1 MNYDPNEL
9 VVVFSNV
16 TCLAVAAS
24 AAVAAPIRTN
34 SELIRTISEL
44 NEPAFS
50 RLETVFV
57 KTE

>member
-1 MNYDPNEL
+1 M
-9 VVVFSNV
+9 VIFSNV

-57 KTE
+57 RTR

>member
-1 MNYDPNEL
+1 M
-9 VVVFSNV
+9 VVFSNV
-16 TCLAVAAS
+16 TCLAVAES

-57 KTE
+57 RTR